1 MVQSWSLCAEFIYSV
16 LLLCSLRPEA
26 VSGPRWFTIASAA
39 DLTGSFSLCLRIRL
53 PYCSLITAV
62 TERER
67 RQSGN
72 KGARGG
78 GGKKSWGE
86 KEERKRQRKIGPLP
100 SRVIITISEFSMKRQ
115 QVEPNGKY
123 ADVCKCVLDGSPRGP
138 VGD

>member
-1 MVQSWSLCAEFIYSV
+1 METRDQEVV
-16 LLLCSLRPEA
+16 
-26 VSGPRWFTIASAA
+26 
-39 DLTGSFSLCLRIRL
+39 
-53 PYCSLITAV
+53 
-62 TERER
+62 ER
-67 RQSGN
+67 R
-72 KGARGG
+72 GG
-78 GGKKSWGE
+78 EESWGGKK